1 MKKIF
6 TSLLAIILAITSFV
20 GSGVGTTSVYAD
32 GNSSSNNNVTLSIP
46 NYNPSEGW
54 LAGTVYDMRIAVKF
68 DGDLQTKKQVKITLP
83 EGIRFDKI
91 PVENP
96 ETIVDKTV
104 DTVAT
109 WSKYIQK
116 IERPKRHA
124 EYNSYNGEL
133 IYTIDPSMD
142 GLIIDSISVSVDMT
156 LYYGPKVF
164 KSSEGNGIQVELLEN
179 DISTSRASLDV
190 NATGVT
196 TMALTV
202 NYAPVMQSF
211 PEDGKRYTGT
221 GFSFYR
227 AGHGYTLPFYLKS
240 GYLETPIPEQMKV
253 HDVTSSP
260 KNPGKT
266 IINETRK
273 VTETTYDTP
282 MYLTIP
288 GKPATTYAGG
298 YFIYEIPASATPS
311 EKDATGKYKPY
322 EAAMVSGYVETYD
335 GTILPIRN
343 TNNYKMSHVVLDEN
357 DPEANNEKLTIVAS
371 QRNYSSNKLP
381 AGTEEF
387 KIIAANFSIVNGPS
401 KPKKA
406 QWLEYFIGDGFLA
419 DEISFPVSAGQP
431 KPSIMYYRTSFDAPD
446 APLREAKGNQIII
459 SRKHEMTGYAINRKS
474 IHLQNG
480 EYLVYAKAFIGDVGA
495 STGNE
500 GNYLGRPTL
509 FAFGKLSDDP
519 AVTSAKMKLKTW
531 SDDGSGGVVPNSL
544 TDTDAYVNRDKI
556 GRENLSSGVVSG
568 KDGTIVA
575 GGVVNGTTPVAPL
588 QITAQFA
595 NNGFNYSSQAMSIQ
609 NPTFYIRVPKYTTAA
624 MTDASGLSLVQDSI
638 VVRQTGNS
646 TLEYEVSGPTYSNV
660 DESAIYKV
668 TTKNA
673 NYGHYYGARDA
684 ATTTAP
690 YVTQPIMLDFK
701 LEASIIGGG
710 NYDLKDI
717 IFIEMPDG
725 NYFQPS
731 YGQIAVAKDNFNV
744 RGDGKRGNIST
755 VNSVPFS
762 VVSQKA
768 LLIDTYFKKQG
779 SDYREPAYN
788 PTLGNAVDFTAGSES
803 GYYVDIMNNSGEAMT
818 ELTTYVPSP
827 KTGIDFGDLI
837 HGEGGETFNWDMTI
851 IPVYETEVYV
861 RNDAGVV
868 VKLEDGPEKQ
878 AIENKYKVSYSN
890 TARDENFADA
900 TFDQSSPNG
909 ETTMIR
915 IKNVGGMEDGERIVY
930 KFTYLIAETS
940 QTIKDHPEKLTT
952 VNAFR
957 PYYKF
962 KSSTASGSQVG
973 TLAAGRLEMAEIS
986 GKLFLDKNQNGIFD
1000 AGDEVLDQVNIKAQA
1015 KNKDT
1020 GIFDGDISEG
1030 MTDENGHYKLDVA
1043 VGEYRVDFNDLLSM
1057 DDYEDY
1063 QYFTIP
1069 KQGSDDAV
1077 DSDVDYITKDDLIA
1091 GTVVVDSLDDVHA
1104 SAISAGVLDYQ
1115 GQVKAD
1121 SLEDVELLAP
1131 LSGPQALPQTQSV
1144 EFTLTNILNMDLID
1158 QDSLVWTSSDNTVA
1172 TVAQNSEKLFGG
1184 DITAKK
1190 VGVTTIT
1197 VTFKDV
1203 FGNDQTLSVNVKVN
1217 PNTAPEFTFP
1227 TAGKTVTFEAKANTE
1242 ANKIQAWTDVFAGL
1256 EAHDGEDGEM
1266 TDKIAYSVLP
1276 ENFDVSVAGTTEII
1290 ISVTDSDGNKTQDT
1304 LTVIVTDT
1312 TAPDLAITNNHL
1324 YILQT
1329 DVNEG
1334 VEASWVKEHGVI
1346 SYSDIVT
1353 AEEDLTVTYTGL
1365 SSVNTT
1371 TPGDTQ
1377 FSVRVVDEAGN
1388 DVEKT
1393 VTVTIVPKMSA
1404 NASITLIPS
1413 EVAGADWKTLSG
1425 VVAYKVSP
1433 TSSVPYTVFDI
1444 DATSVLT
1451 TPGTYTLTITT
1462 EDGQTTTVSVV
1473 VVGASVEN
1481 YDLYVNLDDVKDE
1494 AWFITEAGIV
1504 ASPVSGSVTNLDLS
1518 GVDFTTACDYDIT
1531 ISVSYDG
1538 KTGTL
1543 DQTLKVHVLPY
1554 LSAKAVVMDAQGL
1567 TAENL
1572 AQKILTASQAV
1583 AYDTSDA
1590 TQKVAYPLTLEAGYT
1605 VDTSGVTIANGEYTA
1620 VITAPNGETVSVS
1633 VKITEDAT
1641 ISVDSP
1647 LYSRTGTVRDMDWIK
1662 HESNMSWTPSN
1673 RVPTINGTV
1682 DYTTAGTYN
1691 LSAAITNGTDTDSA
1705 AFSVIIMDN
1714 MKPTLENLVINAT
1727 EVSTLNLVER
1737 VGIKAYD
1744 LSNPLQAVETP
1755 VSVGGETIQPVEGTY
1770 NVIFTAADNTP
1781 VNYTVTVVETVT
1793 IKADHSDLYVR
1804 MGNVKDTAWIASEA
1818 GLTITPSTLTPT
1830 FTGTV
1835 DYGVAGDYE
1844 VVLRVAKSDTDFAET
1859 TITVH
1864 VVAPISGHD
1873 IVVNATDVA
1882 GLDLSALV
1890 QRTETTSWIVDDAH
1904 TAHVALANEYTLGGE
1919 TILNTEGDYAITLS
1933 TSQETKNINV
1943 TVIEDLELNVTH
1955 EKLYVKQG
1963 DAKDASWIET
1973 TAGITSGPLS
1983 TVLSIDES
1991 AVDYATAGIYDVV
2004 ITAARPD
2011 NSAQLTETIKL
2022 EVVPAM
2028 SGTQTLSVDIED
2040 LKTMDKDAILA
2051 MVSPSA
2057 WNVADGISKTV
2068 VTSFTITETINEVV
2082 GTQTLTVV
2090 ADNGETL
2097 SVTLTVTEIVPDLEL
2112 SVANTTLYVK
2122 EGDVIDNTWIQDKAV
2137 VSFSPSNAVI
2147 SVVGSVDTSTP
2158 GNTSV
2163 VIKATFRDQT
2173 QTRPVQVSVMPKMS
2187 VVNNTITL
2195 PLSELSETK
2204 ILAMV
2209 NASAW
2214 NTNNPLSAE
2223 IVSVFTVE
2231 NMPST
2236 SGTFNNVVIKAAN
2249 GESVTVSVTVVNDI
2263 VATTEYSIIADS
2275 VRINIHDLK
2284 NADFIALSNATGLK
2298 TVKNTDGDVLYT
2310 EAAPVSVK
2318 SALPETVGT
2327 YTMTLQ
2333 AGTTTKD
2340 IQVVVYDTGFLEIQA
2355 KDVSMKWSEFSSM
2368 SEAELEAELL
2378 KRSGAKV
2385 VNTTTGEEY
2394 GSDAIEVKHN
2404 LKSVVTGPG
2413 TYEVSLNYSLNQ
2425 NNLGVRSKYARSNE
2439 SVVEFS
2445 SKITLTVDNDT
2456 ENPAVP
2462 VNPGKNDG
2470 TNNPLLPGTGMTPV
2484 APIYASTI
2492 ALLGVLILAVKK
2504 LREELRK

>member
-1 MKKIF
+1 MKKLF
-6 TSLLAIILAITSFV
+6 TSLLAMIIAVASFAT
-20 GSGVGTTSVYAD
+20 SGVGVTSVFAD
-32 GNSSSNNNVTLSIP
+32 GNSSSDNNLSISIP
-46 NYNPSEGW
+46 NYDENVGW
-54 LAGTVYDMRIAVKF
+54 TAGEIYELFISAKF
-68 DGDLQTKKQVKITLP
+68 TDNLNVKKQIEITLP
-83 EGIRFDKI
+83 EGIRFEKI
-91 PVENP
+91 PMAKTEDFVDPKVN
-96 ETIVDKTV
+96 TI
-104 DTVAT
+104 AT
-109 WSKYIQK
+109 WSQYIKDVQHPT
-116 IERPKRHA
+116 RNP
-124 EYNSYNGEL
+124 EYQSYNNKL
-133 IYTIDPSMD
+133 VYTIDSSMKSLKFD
-142 GLIIDSISVSVDMT
+142 TISVSVDMT
-156 LYYGPKVF
+156 LYYGPKLF
-164 KSSEGNGIQVELLEN
+164 KESEGNGISVKLIEN
-179 DISTSRASLDV
+179 DILDSKTSIDV
-190 NATGVT
+190 KAVGNSIMNFSRET
-196 TMALTV
+196 TV
-202 NYAPVMQSF
+202 VMEAF
-211 PEDGKRYTGT
+211 PEDGRKYN
-221 GFSFYR
+221 SDLYSVYR
-227 AGHGYTLPFYLKS
+227 AGHGYGQPFYLK
-240 GYLETPIPEQMKV
+240 GAEIETHYPDQMKV
-253 HDVTSSP
+253 FSRYGDPAYIGDS
-260 KNPGKT
+260 
-266 IINETRK
+266 IIDEENK
-273 VTETTYDTP
+273 IVKTTYNIP
-282 MYLTIP
+282 YHFGIP
-288 GKPATTYAGG
+288 GKNMYPYRGG
-298 YFIYEIPASATPS
+298 MLTYEIPSSATPS
-311 EKDATGKYKPY
+311 QKVDGKYVPY
-322 EAAMVSGYVETYD
+322 VAPVTTGRVIAYD
-335 GTILPIRN
+335 GTVIEVGNR
-343 TNNYKMSHVVLDEN
+343 YQMKHVVLDVN
-357 DPEANNEKLTIVAS
+357 DPEANNERIEIRADNRYYSSGKEAADGNDYKILASTFSLINGAS
-371 QRNYSSNKLP
+371 QTKKKQWIEY
-381 AGTEEF
+381 
-387 KIIAANFSIVNGPS
+387 IV
-401 KPKKA
+401 
-406 QWLEYFIGDGFLA
+406 GDGFLA
-419 DEISFPVSAGQP
+419 DEVSLPVMPTQP
-431 KPSIMYYRTSFDAPD
+431 KPSIVYYRTNFDD
-446 APLREAKGNQIII
+446 VNAPLREATGSQIMK
-459 SRKHEMTGYAINRKS
+459 SLNAFGTYGYGVNRKS
-474 IHLQNG
+474 VGLQNN
-480 EYLVYAKAFIGDVGA
+480 EYITYVKAYVGDIGTVSDPTFY
-495 STGNE
+495 TG
-500 GNYLGRPTL
+500 RTTL
-509 FAFGKLSDDP
+509 YAFGKMVDDENVKT
-519 AVTSAKMKLKTW
+519 ATMTLRTW
-531 SDDGSGGVVPNSL
+531 SDNGSGGAAANSENIK
-544 TDTDAYVNRDKI
+544 TAQVI
-556 GRENLSSGVVSG
+556 RENIGAENLQARSSVNAN
-568 KDGTIVA
+568 GTIIA
-575 GGVVNGTTPVAPL
+575 GGKNGSETIEPMWVTTHL
-588 QITAQFA
+588 A
-595 NNGFNYSSQAMSIQ
+595 NNGYNYSNRANIVQ
-609 NPTFYIRVPKYTTAA
+609 NPTIYVRIPKYTNAA
-624 MTDASGLSLVQDSI
+624 KTDISGLQLVNNMITVSQKMNDK
-638 VVRQTGNS
+638 
-646 TLEYEVSGPTYSNV
+646 LEYTVSAPYYSSV
-660 DESAIYKV
+660 DESTIYKI

-673 NYGHYYGARDA
+673 NYGYYFGEMSTFGL
-684 ATTTAP
+684 ATEKYA
-690 YVTQPIMLDFK
+690 QPIAINFQ
-701 LEASIIGGG
+701 LEASIVGSG
-710 NYDLKDI
+710 NYDLAQM
-717 IFIEMPDG
+717 IFFEMPNG
-725 NYFQPS
+725 NAYYPVN
-731 YGQIAVAKDNFNV
+731 GQIGNMMDTLGIRESGSV
-744 RGDGKRGNIST
+744 RSISR
-755 VNSVPFS
+755 VNSVPIS
-762 VVSQKA
+762 VISQKA
-768 LLIDTYFKKQG
+768 LLVDTYFKKQG
-779 SDYREPAYN
+779 SEIREPAYN

-861 RNDAGVV
+861 RNDAGVI

-900 TFDQSSPNG
+900 TFNQSSPNG

-915 IKNVGGMEDGERIVY
+915 IKNVGGMDDGERIVY

-957 PYYKF
+957 PYYEF
-962 KSSTASGSQVG
+962 ASSTASGSQVG

-1043 VGEYRVDFNDLLSM
+1043 VGEYRVDFNELLSM

-1077 DSDVDYITKDDLIA
+1077 DSDVAYITKDDLIA

-1131 LSGPQALPQTQSV
+1131 LSGPQSLPQTQSV

-1203 FGNDQTLSVNVKVN
+1203 FGNDQTLSVNVNVN

-1256 EAHDGEDGEM
+1256 EAHDAEDGEM
-1266 TDKIAYSVLP
+1266 IDKIAYSVLP

-1329 DVNEG
+1329 DVNEV
-1334 VEASWVKEHGVI
+1334 VETSWVKEHGVI

-1518 GVDFTTACDYDIT
+1518 GVDFTTAGDYDIT

-1744 LSNPLQAVETP
+1744 LSNPLQAVETA

-1793 IKADHSDLYVR
+1793 ITADHSDLYVR

-1830 FTGTV
+1830 FTGSV

-2112 SVANTTLYVK
+2112 SVTNTTLYVK

-2137 VSFSPSNAVI
+2137 VSYSPSNAVI
-2147 SVVGSVDTSTP
+2147 SVVGSVDTDTP
-2158 GNTSV
+2158 GNQSV
-2163 VIKATFRDQT
+2163 TIKATFRDQT
-2173 QTRPVQVSVMPKMS
+2173 QTRPVQVSVMPKMGAM
-2187 VVNNTITL
+2187 NTNVSL
-2195 PLSELSETK
+2195 SLSELSDVRVLELVAP
-2204 ILAMV
+2204 I
-2209 NASAW
+2209 AW
-2214 NTNNPLSAE
+2214 NTNNPLNATE
-2223 IVSVFTVE
+2223 VTGFTVE

-2249 GESVTVSVTVVNDI
+2249 GESVTVSVTVVNDV
-2263 VATTEYSIIADS
+2263 VATTDYSIIADS

-2333 AGTTTKD
+2333 AGTITKD

-2425 NNLGVRSKYARSNE
+2425 NNLGVRTKYTRSNE

-2470 TNNPLLPGTGMTPV
+2470 TNNPLLPGTGMAPV

>member
-1 MKKIF
+1 MKKLI
-6 TSLLAIILAITSFV
+6 TSLLSLMLVVTSFAMPF
-20 GSGVGTTSVYAD
+20 SATYANENNKQD
-32 GNSSSNNNVTLSIP
+32 GNLSVAIPSYNPTTGWAPGVVNEMKISAAFTDSSNI
-46 NYNPSEGW
+46 G
-54 LAGTVYDMRIAVKF
+54 
-68 DGDLQTKKQVKITLP
+68 KKVRITLP
-83 EGIRFDKI
+83 EGLRFEKI
-91 PVENP
+91 PVATPND
-96 ETIVDKTV
+96 IVDKEV
-104 DTVAT
+104 DTLAT
-109 WSKYIQK
+109 WSGYIDSMTH
-116 IERPKRHA
+116 PVRHP
-124 EYNSYNGEL
+124 EYNSYNGVLE
-133 IYTIDPSMD
+133 YTIESSISSLKM
-142 GLIIDSISVSVDMT
+142 DSISISVDMT
-156 LYYGPKVF
+156 VYYGAKEF
-164 KSSEGNGIQVELLEN
+164 KASEGNGIKVELLE
-179 DISTSRASLDV
+179 DETVTSKIDMDVSSKTSTVLRLYTD
-190 NATGVT
+190 GKQ
-196 TMALTV
+196 LKGL
-202 NYAPVMQSF
+202 
-211 PEDGKRYTGT
+211 PEDGVKYT
-221 GFSFYR
+221 SYAPYVYR
-227 AGHGYTLPFYLKS
+227 DGAGYGQAFYLKK
-240 GYLETPIPEQMKV
+240 GYFETPYPEQMKITGV
-253 HDVTSSP
+253 HGSP
-260 KNPGKT
+260 LQATVEND
-266 IINETRK
+266 ETNRILK
-273 VTETTYDTP
+273 YTYNKP
-282 MYLTIP
+282 MVNGIP
-288 GKPATTYAGG
+288 GHTYFAYTGAS
-298 YFIYEIPASATPS
+298 FVMEIPSSATPS
-311 EKDATGKYKPY
+311 IKGTDGKYIPY
-322 EAAMVSGYVETYD
+322 KAAAPITAQVEAYD
-335 GTILPIRN
+335 GKLIDIT
-343 TNNYKMSHVVLDEN
+343 TNKYVVEHTVLDPS
-357 DPEANNEKLTIVAS
+357 DPEVNNERLELSTVV
-371 QRNYSSNKLP
+371 RNFSVGKLP
-381 AGTEEF
+381 ANGEEY
-387 KIIAANFSIVNGPS
+387 KITADTFRFVNGA
-401 KPKKA
+401 KPKVN
-406 QWLEYFIGDGFLA
+406 QWMEYTINENFQV
-419 DEISFPVSAGQP
+419 DEISFPVSFGQP
-431 KPSIMYYRTSFDAPD
+431 KPKEFYYKTNFDAEG
-446 APLREAKGNQIII
+446 APLRKATSTQIVTTRANGSIQ
-459 SRKHEMTGYAINRKS
+459 GYGITRDTVA
-474 IHLQNG
+474 LQNN
-480 EYLVYAKAFIGDVGA
+480 EYIVYAKVFVGNIGVHSGGEANFVTA
-495 STGNE
+495 STL
-500 GNYLGRPTL
+500 Y
-509 FAFGKLSDDP
+509 AFGKLVDDP
-519 AVTSAKMKLKTW
+519 TITSAPVSLRTW
-531 SDDGSGGVVPNSL
+531 SDDGNGGVLANSENYKESYIRRDENGLENLNSDITKGNNGSVIAGGMVGSEKVDPLDVTVNLNSRNYYNYSGGAL
-544 TDTDAYVNRDKI
+544 I
-556 GRENLSSGVVSG
+556 
-568 KDGTIVA
+568 
-575 GGVVNGTTPVAPL
+575 
-588 QITAQFA
+588 
-595 NNGFNYSSQAMSIQ
+595 IQ
-609 NPTFYIRVPKYTTAA
+609 NPTMYIRVPKYTDAG
-624 MTDASGLSLVQDSI
+624 MTDVSGLSLIENSI
-638 VVRQTGNS
+638 KVTQANNND
-646 TLEYEVSGPTYSNV
+646 LEYEVSGPTYSSV
-660 DESAIYKV
+660 DGSAIYKV

-673 NYGHYYGARDA
+673 NYGFYFGKRA
-684 ATTTAP
+684 AGTSKAP
-690 YVTQPIMLDFK
+690 YALNSIQLHYK
-701 LEASIIGGG
+701 LEASIIGSGTYDYRDMVFFEMTDGRAFTPGSAQAG
-710 NYDLKDI
+710 NV
-717 IFIEMPDG
+717 PDP
-725 NYFQPS
+725 F
-731 YGQIAVAKDNFNV
+731 DV
-744 RGDGKRGNIST
+744 RGDGKAGSISR
-755 VNSVPFS
+755 VNTASLSVI
-762 VVSQKA
+762 SQKA

-788 PTLGNAVDFTAGSES
+788 PTLGNAVDFTAGSEA
-803 GYYVDIMNNSGEAMT
+803 GYFVDIMNNSGEAMT

-861 RNDAGVV
+861 RNDAGVI

-890 TARDENFADA
+890 TARDENFAEA

-915 IKNVGGMEDGERIVY
+915 IKNVGGMDDGERIVY

-962 KSSTASGSQVG
+962 KSAAASGSKAG

-1043 VGEYRVDFNDLLSM
+1043 VGEYRVDFNELLSM

-1069 KQGSDDAV
+1069 KQGSDDIV
-1077 DSDVDYITKDDLIA
+1077 DSDVAYITKDDLIA

-1131 LSGPQALPQTQSV
+1131 LSGPQSLPQTQSV

-1312 TAPDLAITNNHL
+1312 TAPELTITNNHL

-1353 AEEDLTVTYTGL
+1353 AEEDLTVTYAGL

-1388 DVEKT
+1388 DVEKS

-1518 GVDFTTACDYDIT
+1518 GVDFTTAGDYDIT

-1744 LSNPLQAVETP
+1744 LSNPLQAVETA

-1830 FTGTV
+1830 FTGSV

-2090 ADNGETL
+2090 ANNGETL

-2112 SVANTTLYVK
+2112 SVTNTTLYVK

-2147 SVVGSVDTSTP
+2147 SVDGTV
-2158 GNTSV
+2158 NTSV
-2163 VIKATFRDQT
+2163 VSAQTVTIRANFRDQEK
-2173 QTRPVQVSVMPKMS
+2173 TRVVTVHVLPKMS
-2187 VVNNTITL
+2187 VDTTSISL

-2223 IVSVFTVE
+2223 IVTGFTVE

-2470 TNNPLLPGTGMTPV
+2470 TNNPLLPGTGMAPV

-2504 LREELRK
+2504 LREEFNRK